1 MFLLNPISRWIL
13 YLVNHFSLYFKYPGK
28 YLFTDYMSFCHKCI
42 FGRYVSIGRFSNL
55 FDVSVDDFSY
65 ISSNTIINNSKI
77 GKFCSIGSG
86 VKIGLGIHPTNDF
99 VSTHPIFYSVR
110 KQSQIS
116 FSNTSL
122 FEETSNI
129 IIGNDVWIG
138 VNVVILDGVTIGDG
152 AIISAGAVVNK
163 DVPPYAIYG
172 GVPAKLIRNRFSQDE
187 IDFLLK
193 LEWWNKDLNW
203 LKTNALNF
211 TNIKTLISN
220 INNSPNA
227 N

>member
-1 MFLLNPISRWIL
+1 
-13 YLVNHFSLYFKYPGK
+13 
-28 YLFTDYMSFCHKCI
+28 MSFCHKSI
-42 FGRYVSIGRFSNL
+42 FGKYVTIGRFSNL

-116 FSNTSL
+116 FTNTSL

-138 VNVVILDGVTIGDG
+138 ANVVILDGVTIGDG

-163 DVPPYAIYG
+163 DIPPYAIYG

-187 IDFLLK
+187 IDFLIK
-193 LEWWNKDLNW
+193 LEWWNKDLDW

-211 TNIKTLISN
+211 TNVKTLISN
-220 INNSPNA
+220 INKFPDA